1 MKLLDS
7 PVLFLARREWKFAE
21 KNRKNIVLY
30 VSLFLI
36 AHTFYFFEPLV
47 IAKIFNIIQEMG
59 LAKETVTTVIPWLV
73 LLIGLTFGFWIFHGP
88 ARVIENKNAF
98 MVRANY
104 KKYLLDGTMNLPA
117 EWHTN
122 HHSGNTI
129 DKIDKATDS
138 LYRFSEETFIIIESI
153 TKLLGSY
160 FALAYFNLHASY
172 IVLLTIII
180 TGALII
186 KFDKILVE
194 QYHQLYKA
202 ENRISAKIFDI
213 ISNITTVIILRVQ
226 KLVSKA
232 MFKKIIE
239 PLGLFVKNNKIN
251 ETKWFLVSLLSGL
264 MIFSVILSFLY
275 SSVKAG
281 DAVLL
286 GTIFILYEYVQ
297 RINNLFF
304 RFAYKYGEIVMQK
317 TAVLNGEEISREFVS
332 RKKFKHFDL
341 KGWKMIEVKNL
352 VFSYNQKDENLHLD
366 NISFNMHRGERIALI
381 GSSGSGKTTALKLIR
396 ELYHPREVK
405 VIVDGITLKSGFES
419 ISDEIAL
426 IPQDPEIFATTIRDN
441 ITLGIGKNLKEI
453 KKYTDMAMFTDV
465 VKRLPRG
472 LNSSIVEK
480 GVNLSGGEKQRLAL
494 ARGLMASEDKSIL
507 LLDEPT
513 SSVDSRNELK
523 IYENIFS
530 KFKNKTIL
538 SSIHRL
544 HLLSLFDTILLFKNG
559 QIAASGTFDEIL
571 KNSEEFKDMW
581 SKYMKSRK
589 KS

>member
-186 KFDKILVE
+186 KFDKILV
-194 QYHQLYKA
+194 QCSWH
-202 ENRISAKIFDI
+202 
-213 ISNITTVIILRVQ
+213 
-226 KLVSKA
+226 
-232 MFKKIIE
+232 
-239 PLGLFVKNNKIN
+239 
-251 ETKWFLVSLLSGL
+251 
-264 MIFSVILSFLY
+264 
-275 SSVKAG
+275 
-281 DAVLL
+281 
-286 GTIFILYEYVQ
+286 
-297 RINNLFF
+297 
-304 RFAYKYGEIVMQK
+304 
-317 TAVLNGEEISREFVS
+317 
-332 RKKFKHFDL
+332 
-341 KGWKMIEVKNL
+341 
-352 VFSYNQKDENLHLD
+352 
-366 NISFNMHRGERIALI
+366 
-381 GSSGSGKTTALKLIR
+381 
-396 ELYHPREVK
+396 
-405 VIVDGITLKSGFES
+405 
-419 ISDEIAL
+419 
-426 IPQDPEIFATTIRDN
+426 
-441 ITLGIGKNLKEI
+441 
-453 KKYTDMAMFTDV
+453 
-465 VKRLPRG
+465 
-472 LNSSIVEK
+472 
-480 GVNLSGGEKQRLAL
+480 
-494 ARGLMASEDKSIL
+494 AS
-507 LLDEPT
+507 
-513 SSVDSRNELK
+513 
-523 IYENIFS
+523 
-530 KFKNKTIL
+530 
-538 SSIHRL
+538 
-544 HLLSLFDTILLFKNG
+544 
-559 QIAASGTFDEIL
+559 
-571 KNSEEFKDMW
+571 
-581 SKYMKSRK
+581 
-589 KS
+589 